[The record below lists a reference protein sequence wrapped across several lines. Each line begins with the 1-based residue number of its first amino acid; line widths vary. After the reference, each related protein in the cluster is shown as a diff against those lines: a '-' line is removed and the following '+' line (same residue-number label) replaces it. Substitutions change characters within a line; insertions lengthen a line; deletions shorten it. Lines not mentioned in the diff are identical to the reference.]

1 MSSPSPSIEDLLQRN
16 ARRQETFEPILTL
29 AEINN
34 LPPEKSLP
42 MPKIFIVSCC
52 DPRVDPWDILGLEKW
67 DAVVTRGAAGR
78 MAPQLNNMLFLD
90 HILQFTDIMIIHH
103 TDCSAELLSNSDVCE
118 SLIQRAPEASGKVGG
133 LTFPGFED
141 LERSVL
147 EDVQLVKR
155 SPLVRKELA
164 ERTRGFVYD
173 LKTGEVRPA
182 EEGRD

>member
-1 MSSPSPSIEDLLQRN
+1 MAAPYPSVEELLARN
-16 ARRQETFEPILTL
+16 AKRTETFEPILTL

-34 LPPEKSLP
+34 LPPDKSLP

-52 DPRVDPWDILGLEKW
+52 DPRIDPWDSLGLEKW

-78 MAPQLNNMLFLD
+78 MASQFNNMLFLD
-90 HILQFTDIMIIHH
+90 HYLQFTDIMIVHH
-103 TDCSAELLSNSDVCE
+103 TDCSAELLSNTDVCE
-118 SLIQRAPEASGKVGG
+118 SLVQRAPDAGNKIGD

-164 ERTRGFVYD
+164 EKTRGFVYD
-173 LKTGEVRPA
+173 LKTGEVRPVV
-182 EEGRD
+182 ESRD